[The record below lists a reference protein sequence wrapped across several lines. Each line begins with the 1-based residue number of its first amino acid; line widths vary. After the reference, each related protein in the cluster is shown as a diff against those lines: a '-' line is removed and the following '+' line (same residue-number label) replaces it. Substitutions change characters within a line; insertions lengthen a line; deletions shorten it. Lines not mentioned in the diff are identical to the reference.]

1 MNSKIKTL
9 CFSLVAICLLSA
21 CITTIKGPQKTVD
34 PVKQLEVLVDLGTG
48 YIRNRQYGRAK
59 ENLSKALELDPNSVT
74 ALNAFGLVYQLEGE
88 GDLAETYFKR
98 AIAVDGSNAM
108 VRNNYGAYLYQR
120 ERFDEAVENL
130 KIAVDD
136 RLYNRRPQAFLNLG
150 VSYLKL
156 DNKVDAEQ
164 ALMRSV
170 QLDPR
175 RPRAL
180 LELADLKFQQRNY
193 VDARRYFTQFET
205 MGQSSS
211 RGLWLCV
218 QLSRIFKNDDK
229 AASCGL
235 MLKNVFPNTYEYRRF
250 EASLNK

>member
-1 MNSKIKTL
+1 MRLKFRTL
-9 CFSLVAICLLSA
+9 CFSLVGICLLSA
-21 CITTIKGPQKTVD
+21 CVTTINGPQKKVN
-34 PVKQLEVLVDLGTG
+34 PEKQLEVLVDLGTG
-48 YIRNRQYGRAK
+48 YIRNREYGRAK
-59 ENLSKALELDPNSVT
+59 ENLSKALKIDPNSVT

-98 AIAVDGSNAM
+98 AVASSPKDAM
-108 VRNNYGAYLYQR
+108 VRNNYGAFLYER
-120 ERFDEAVENL
+120 ERYEEAVEHL
-130 KIAVDD
+130 KVAVDD

-150 VSYLKL
+150 VSHLKL
-156 DNKVDAEQ
+156 NQKEEAEQ
-164 ALMRSV
+164 ALLRSV
-170 QLDPR
+170 QLNSR
-175 RPRAL
+175 QPRAL
-180 LELADLKFQQRNY
+180 LELADIKFQQRNY
-193 VDARRYFTQFET
+193 VEARRYYAQFES

-218 QLSRIFKNDDK
+218 QLSRTFNNDDK